1 MNGPDVKS
9 LTDLLVKNLYLNK
22 NDITTSNGKTVY
34 NASVKKAVIRFQND
48 ANLSATGNTDAITV
62 QKLKAWD
69 SSKTTIVLGVRDLSI
84 GDAGTDVAELI
95 KLLTKAGYAPDPK
108 KLEYIKEKPKM
119 TEDIVM
125 AVKMF
130 QAYNKLT
137 VSGNVDSATLTKL
150 RSFAQ

>member
-1 MNGPDVKS
+1 MSP
-9 LTDLLVKNLYLNK
+9 
-22 NDITTSNGKTVY
+22 
-34 NASVKKAVIRFQND
+34 
-48 ANLSATGNTDAITV
+48 
-62 QKLKAWD
+62 
-69 SSKTTIVLGVRDLSI
+69 
-84 GDAGTDVAELI
+84 
-95 KLLTKAGYAPDPK
+95 GYAPDPK

>member
-1 MNGPDVKS
+1 M
-9 LTDLLVKNLYLNK
+9 
-22 NDITTSNGKTVY
+22 Y

-48 ANLSATGNTDAITV
+48 ANLSATGNTDATTV
-62 QKLKAWD
+62 QRLKAWD
-69 SSKTTIVLGVRDLSI
+69 SRNTTIVLGIRNLSI

-108 KLEYIKEKPKM
+108 KMEYINGKPKM

-125 AVKMF
+125 AIRMF

-137 VSGNVDSATLTKL
+137 VTGNVDSATLSKL